1 MKQGSPVPEM
11 VSGFLRLLGSVK
23 IVSMKISAQ
32 EVVTHAVRRMG
43 LRSVPLDPAGEP
55 WVAPWSTVLFDQG
68 VENLTMTNAL
78 ISVPGSCPAGLKMT
92 FTAPQIEEIVPDVFD
107 EEPVEVSDE
116 AVYGEPE
123 PTPETGEEEPEEE
136 VQEAVVVPESE
147 PVEPPV
153 KKSNPRKRGAGLKLN
168 LSKSALSAET
178 SRGSGAPQRGAGKK
192 KSPGGS
198 ARPAKGGMKI
208 NTTPATALSPEKQR
222 DNVLNYMLDHGPKD
236 YTTLFAEA
244 SRLGFRSKKDFDECL
259 EKMVKSGYLFKK
271 NNLYTA

>member
-1 MKQGSPVPEM
+1 M

-78 ISVPGSCPAGLKMT
+78 ISVPDSCPAGLKMT
-92 FTAPQIEEIVPDVFD
+92 FTAPQIEKIVSDVFN
-107 EEPVEVSDE
+107 EEPEEVEDG
-116 AVYGEPE
+116 AVYVGPDS
-123 PTPETGEEEPEEE
+123 TPEIEEEEPEKE
-136 VQEAVVVPESE
+136 VHEAVVVPESE
-147 PVEPPV
+147 PAEPPV

-168 LSKSALSAET
+168 LSKSVTATET
-178 SRGSGAPQRGAGKK
+178 SGASHAPKKGAGKK
-192 KSPGGS
+192 KSPKG
-198 ARPAKGGMKI
+198 APRPARGGMRI
-208 NTTPATALSPEKQR
+208 NTTPAAALSPEKQR

-236 YTTLFAEA
+236 YTSLFAEA
-244 SRLGFRSKKDFDECL
+244 SRLGFSSKKDFDECL
-259 EKMVKSGYLFKK
+259 EKMVKLGYLFKK